1 MFRRLGV
8 VALATLMVSACAEL
22 TELQGN
28 VLSYLDQIAPGS
40 AKNSAKSARAER
52 QYFGGEGETLSRI
65 ASLSLAKPPVP
76 RRKPDHPEPIVLA
89 EPDPHLLVGLDFE
102 ATKALLGNPI
112 VQLEQPPAK
121 IWAYDSGTCM
131 FSVFFYPSV
140 DDKVFRV
147 LTYEATGAESES
159 TGLQTASGDA
169 ARVKVRDRDNPV
181 LRRCFADVLQ
191 NRAVPNAG

>member
-8 VALATLMVSACAEL
+8 VALATLLVSACAEL
-22 TELQGN
+22 TELQGKA
-28 VLSYLDQIAPGS
+28 LSYLDDLRSGS
-40 AKNSAKSARAER
+40 AADSTEPAHANR
-52 QYFGGEGETLSRI
+52 QYFGGEGETLSQI
-65 ASLSLAKPPVP
+65 AAVNPAEPPVP
-76 RRKPDHPEPIVLA
+76 RRKPDNPEPIVLA
-89 EPDPHLLVGLDFE
+89 DPDPHLLVGLDFE

-147 LTYEATGAESES
+147 LTYEATGAESET

-181 LRRCFADVLQ
+181 LRRCFAELLQ
-191 NRAVPNAG
+191 SRAAPNAG

>member
-28 VLSYLDQIAPGS
+28 VLSYLDDLAPGS
-40 AKNSAKSARAER
+40 AKDSTETARAEPR
-52 QYFGGEGETLSRI
+52 YFGGEGETLSQI
-65 ASLSLAKPPVP
+65 ASVTPAKPPVP
-76 RRKPDHPEPIVLA
+76 RRKPDHAEPIVLA
-89 EPDPHLLVGLDFE
+89 DPDPHLLVGLDFE

-121 IWAYDSGTCM
+121 IWAYDSGSCM

-169 ARVKVRDRDNPV
+169 ARVTVRDRDNPV
-181 LRRCFADVLQ
+181 LRRCFADLLQ
-191 NRAVPNAG
+191 SRAAPNAG